1 MVDISAI
8 WFKMVIGYL
17 AYCENNNYLN
27 QRLFGALCQ
36 GSHQVK
42 PFSEGAVPPSL
53 EEQTSSLGSYGC
65 QSEAHSSL
73 HSRAQDSILCSISC
87 LEWWEN
93 AVFVPP
99 LAWRYFSLGSRHD
112 RREQL
117 CMFLFCSHLW
127 TSIFWVKGHFAFS
140 WIFKICL

>member
-1 MVDISAI
+1 MISQQYDLR
-8 WFKMVIGYL
+8 WLFGYL

-36 GSHQVK
+36 GSHQIK

-53 EEQTSSLGSYGC
+53 REQTSSLGSYGC

-87 LEWWEN
+87 LEWWEMQCL
-93 AVFVPP
+93 FPHWPGDIFP
-99 LAWRYFSLGSRHD
+99 LGPDMAGGNNYACFCFAHTCELLFS
-112 RREQL
+112 E
-117 CMFLFCSHLW
+117 
-127 TSIFWVKGHFAFS
+127 
-140 WIFKICL
+140 